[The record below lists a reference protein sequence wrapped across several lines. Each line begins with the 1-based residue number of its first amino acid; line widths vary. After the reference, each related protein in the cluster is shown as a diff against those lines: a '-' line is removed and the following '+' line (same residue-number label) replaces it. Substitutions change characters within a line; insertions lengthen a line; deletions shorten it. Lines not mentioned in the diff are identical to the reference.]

1 MSNITNEKYVDDVCK
16 MGQGADCCRYL
27 GRGEDGWEC
36 FKESGLKA
44 TIDARVD
51 MTAKSD
57 NCKGFEIEH
66 YDITKQE

>member
-1 MSNITNEKYVDDVCK
+1 MSSITNDKYVNDVCK

-27 GRGEDGWEC
+27 VMGKGWEC
-36 FKESGLKA
+36 AKETSMKA
-44 TIDARVD
+44 TIDARVHSY
-51 MTAKSD
+51 TAKSD